1 MHFKLLS
8 IFPNIFNDY
17 LNVGILAKAIDKKLI
32 KVSSHNLRDY
42 TLDKHRQ
49 IDDTPYGGG
58 AGMLFKFEPIYRA
71 IKQLK
76 KKKNAKVILL
86 SAGGKLWDHQLAKKY
101 SKLDELILI
110 CGRYEGVDARVNKI
124 IDEEISVGPFVL
136 SGGELPALILID
148 SISRLIPNVLGNK
161 ESLAQESHSQKGLVK
176 YPQYTKPARV
186 SAGNKRYSVPKVLLS
201 GDHKK
206 IAQWREGK
214 RKLK

>member
-148 SISRLIPNVLGNK
+148 SISRLLPNVLGNK
-161 ESLAQESHSQKGLVK
+161 ESLSQESHSQIGLVK